1 MSGDEQKPDV
11 PEQEMG
17 SVDEALAG
25 FERVAGAEDESGE
38 TTPQD
43 PVASLTAQLME
54 EQNRSLRIQ
63 ADMDNLRKRMRREM
77 EEDRKFAALPLIRD
91 LLPAI
96 DNLNRAIGSV
106 QADESSS
113 SLLEGVKM
121 VEQQLRGVLQ
131 NHHCQTIEAE
141 GQAFNPNWHEAI
153 LEQPSADHPKGTVLQ
168 VTQTGYRLHDRVIRP
183 SQVIVSKEPA

>member
-1 MSGDEQKPDV
+1 VSGDERNPDV

-25 FERVAGAEDESGE
+25 FEGVEGAENSSVQSAE
-38 TTPQD
+38 QD
-43 PVASLTAQLME
+43 PVSSLTAQLKE

-63 ADMDNLRKRMRREM
+63 ADMENLRKRMRREM
-77 EEDRKFAALPLIRD
+77 EEDRKFAALPLLRD
-91 LLPAI
+91 LLPVI

-106 QADESSS
+106 SPDESSTG
-113 SLLEGVKM
+113 LLEGVKM

-131 NHHCQTIEAE
+131 NHNCQVIDAE

-153 LEQPSADHPKGTVLQ
+153 LEQPSAEHPKGTVLQ

-183 SQVIVSKEPA
+183 SQVIVSKEPT